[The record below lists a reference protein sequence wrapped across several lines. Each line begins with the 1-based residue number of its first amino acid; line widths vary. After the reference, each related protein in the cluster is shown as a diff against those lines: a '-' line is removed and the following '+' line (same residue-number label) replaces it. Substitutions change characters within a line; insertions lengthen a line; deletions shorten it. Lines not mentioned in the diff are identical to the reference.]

1 MNMVAVQSS
10 QIKEVGY
17 DAKKRTLVV
26 RFHNG
31 GKLYRYDSVSKS
43 THEAL
48 MSAESKGSFFN
59 SNIRT
64 KFQYRPIA
72 EHEIDA

>member
-1 MNMVAVQSS
+1 MNLVRVESS
-10 QIKEVGY
+10 QLKEVGY
-17 DAKKRTLVV
+17 DVKRQKLVI

-31 GKLYRYDSVSKS
+31 DKLYRYDNVPKS
-43 THEAL
+43 TFSGL
-48 MSAESKGSFFN
+48 MDAESLGSYFN
-59 SNIRT
+59 ANIRT